1 MNKTEFA
8 ARVAKSTGGTN
19 ADASKYLNAVLA
31 EIGAALKKGEEV
43 SLTGFGKFSVQRRA
57 ARNGVNPRTGERIR
71 IAATKTPRF
80 TAGSQLKSTVSG
92 KSTARKPAAAAAKPA
107 AKKAAAKPA
116 AAKPAAKTAAAKPA
130 AAKTAAKPAAK
141 PAAKKP
147 AAKKK

>member
-8 ARVAKSTGGTN
+8 ARVAKRAGATN
-19 ADASKYLNAVLA
+19 AEASRYLGAVLE

-57 ARNGVNPRTGERIR
+57 ARNGVNPRTGARIR

-92 KSTARKPAAAAAKPA
+92 KSTAAARKPAAT
-107 AKKAAAKPA
+107 
-116 AAKPAAKTAAAKPA
+116 KTAAA
-130 AAKTAAKPAAK
+130 AKK